1 MVTVRKWSNVL
12 SMFAT
17 TLPLFKMN
25 YWSTPTK
32 KCISSHSFCLYWGL
46 SVSHLDTKPFGSCR
60 PIISPQLSANK
71 ERVPVGAYQPFL
83 LSYKNNQWQCPFH
96 PAGLSR
102 PATWHPTLIPM
113 LASELA
119 VLLLSLATLTSVSIL
134 VVAKLATRTPATQAH
149 LNMALEL
156 DSLWWVSF
164 VLSD

>member
-1 MVTVRKWSNVL
+1 MFLACLLQHCPCLKWTTEVHQQRNASPVTASVCTEAYPSLTW
-12 SMFAT
+12 T
-17 TLPLFKMN
+17 Q
-25 YWSTPTK
+25 
-32 KCISSHSFCLYWGL
+32 SHAIFW
-46 SVSHLDTKPFGSCR
+46 K
-60 PIISPQLSANK
+60 LSANK